1 MTITLPGYEIIE
13 SIHEGWNTVIY
24 RANYL
29 STANSVIIKTLKA
42 EYPTI
47 EDISRL
53 RHEYKILQ
61 PLNLEGV
68 IKPLALE
75 NYQNGLALILEDFG
89 QPSLKWLISNYSVN
103 LTEFLQIAIQVVAAL
118 EKLHQSKIIHKDI
131 KPHNILIASELDEIK
146 IIDFSIA
153 TRLSRENTA
162 YSSLNLLE
170 GTLAYISPEQTGRM
184 NRYIDY
190 RTDFYSLGVTFY
202 EILTGQLPFVTE
214 DPMELVHC
222 HIAKEPI
229 APDKVN
235 PEIPLAISS
244 IIMKLLAK
252 NAEDRYQSAAGI
264 RVDLEDCLMQLQT
277 RGKIAYFPPGQRDK
291 SGQFL
296 IPQKLYGREIEVK
309 RLMAA
314 FERVSNGG
322 TSEMMLVS
330 GYSGVGKSSLV
341 YEIHK
346 PIVGQ
351 RGYFIAGKFDQFKR
365 DIPYAAL
372 IQAFSELIRQIL
384 TESANQKANWKDKLL
399 KALGENGQ
407 IIIDVIPQVELII
420 GSQPE
425 VPQLEPTESQN
436 RFNRVFQQFIH
447 VFAQQSHPLV
457 LFLDDLQWADSASL
471 KLIQLLITDS
481 DSQYLLMIGAY
492 RDNETSPTHPLI
504 VTLDEIA
511 NSGAIVN
518 NIILQPLAL
527 NTVNQLIADTLGE
540 SERTNLLG
548 ELLFNKTQGNPFFLT
563 QILPTLY
570 AEKLLKFDFTEGR
583 WLWDLEQIQ
592 AMGITDYNV
601 VELIARNIQKLSN
614 ETQQV
619 IKLAAC
625 IGNQFNLEVLAIVNE
640 KSLLTTAD
648 ELWDALQAGLIL
660 PLSNAYK
667 ISLFFDDNEQ
677 GNLSLDEYK
686 VRYKFLHDRVQ
697 QAAYSLIR
705 EEEKKATHLK
715 IGQLLLEKT
724 AKYTLEEH
732 ILDIVNQLNIGK
744 ELITEPAKN
753 YELAKLN
760 IIAGKKAKIA
770 TAYEAA
776 VKYFTVSLELL
787 TENHWQ
793 TDYDLMLELYV
804 EAAEAEYLSINFNRA
819 NALTEIAQEKAKTL
833 LAQVKVYELQMQI
846 CIAQLEMLK
855 AIDIGLEVLEKL
867 GVPLFTIQG
876 EESFNL
882 DLPQL
887 EQLDNMAEMTDADKL
902 SAMRILK
909 ILCAPAFQAKPEIFP
924 QLILTMIDL
933 CIEYGNS
940 ALSAFAYG
948 FYGLLMSGTGKLDA
962 GYQAGL
968 IAIKILEKFAAKE
981 LKAKVYNLFNSNI
994 RSWKEHAR
1002 NSVAPL
1008 QEGVQSGLETGDIEW
1023 GGYCAA
1029 NFCAYSFFTEDN
1041 LENAVQKQANYLDLA
1056 IKIKQEIPIYFSAV
1070 WRQLGLN
1077 LQGLTDDN
1085 CLLIGESFDEA
1096 EMLPRLIAAKTG
1108 TVLFV
1113 FYVAKTIISYQF
1125 KKYEQALEYAALANE
1140 QAGSAFGFMQVAIL
1154 NFYHSLALLANYQQV
1169 SAEEQKKYL
1178 ELVETNQG
1186 QMKYWAIHAPMNYQ
1200 HKYLL
1205 VEAEKARVLGE
1216 VLAAME
1222 LYDTAIQGAK
1232 EQRYKQEEAIAN
1244 ELAAEFYLALGREKI
1259 AKTYITEAYYVYIA
1273 WGAIS
1278 KVKDLEVKYAHLIS
1292 RTVKQEVTDIA
1303 ATWTSNSTTGSMTV
1317 ALDLATVLEAYQA
1330 ISGEIVFSNLL
1341 DKLLKIVIKNAGAQR
1356 GILLLKQGQ
1365 QWLVE
1370 AEGIFSDEAITVNQN
1385 GYDYS
1390 EVNLPTT
1397 VINYV
1402 EITQESLVLED
1413 ATVSAI
1419 FANDTYIL
1427 EKKPKSIL
1435 CTPVI
1440 YQGNLTGMIIL
1451 ENYLT
1456 PAVFN
1461 VQRVEIIKALSAQI
1475 AVSLENARIY
1485 QREQE
1490 KTQLLEQSLVKLQ
1503 TTQNHLFQIEK
1514 ISSLGQL
1521 VAGVAHEINNYVGFI
1536 AGNLYHSNQYFQ
1548 DLLNLIELY
1557 QQEYSAPSSLIQE
1570 EIEAIELDYLV
1581 TDLPK
1586 ILNAMQLG
1594 TERIREVTQTLRNF
1608 SRIDETEKKLVDIH
1622 AGIDNTLI
1630 ILEQRL
1636 KAKPERPVIQVIK
1649 EYGELPLVECYTGQV
1664 NQVFMNILSNAI
1676 DAMEQQNIG
1685 RTFAEIQQN
1694 PNVILVRTELLNN
1707 QWVNIH
1713 IKDNGIGIPEAVQQ
1727 RLFEPFF
1734 TTKPVG
1740 KGTGLGLSIS
1750 HEIVVEKHGGIFQCV
1765 STPGEGTEFIVQLP
1779 IKQGKSED

>member
-1 MTITLPGYEIIE
+1 MSITLPGYEIIE

-24 RANYL
+24 RAKYL
-29 STANSVIIKTLKA
+29 ATANPVIIKTLKA
-42 EYPTI
+42 EYPTL

-61 PLNLEGV
+61 PLNLEEV
-68 IKPLALE
+68 IKPIALE

-89 QPSLKWLISNYSVN
+89 QPSLKGFITHNSVN
-103 LTEFLQIAIQVVAAL
+103 ITEFLQIAIQVVAAL
-118 EKLHQSKIIHKDI
+118 EKLHQNKIVHKDI
-131 KPHNILIASELDEIK
+131 KPHNILVSSQLKEIK

-153 TRLSRENTA
+153 TRLTRENAA

-190 RTDFYSLGVTFY
+190 RTDFYSLGVTLY

-222 HIAKEPI
+222 HIAKQPI
-229 APDKVN
+229 APHQLK
-235 PEIPLAISS
+235 PEIPLTVSS

-252 NAEDRYQSAAGI
+252 NAEDRYQSAVGI
-264 RVDLEDCLMQLQT
+264 KVDLEDCLTQLKT
-277 RGKIAYFPPGQRDK
+277 TGKIADFPPGQRDN

-296 IPQKLYGREIEVK
+296 IPQKLYGRETEVEK
-309 RLMAA
+309 LMVA
-314 FERVSNGG
+314 FERVSSG

-330 GYSGVGKSSLV
+330 GYSGIGKSALV
-341 YEIHK
+341 NEVHK
-346 PIVGQ
+346 PIVGKK
-351 RGYFIAGKFDQFKR
+351 GYFIAGKFDQFKR
-365 DIPYAAL
+365 NIPYAAL
-372 IQAFSELIRQIL
+372 IQAFSQLIRQLL
-384 TESANQKANWKDKLL
+384 TESPTQIATWKEKLL
-399 KALGENGQ
+399 NALGENGQ

-425 VPQLEPTESQN
+425 APQLDPTESQN

-447 VFAQQSHPLV
+447 VFAQKSHPLV

-471 KLIQLLITDS
+471 KLIQLLTTVT

-504 VTLDEIA
+504 LTLDEITKT
-511 NSGAIVN
+511 GATVN

-527 NTVNQLIADTLGE
+527 NTVNQLVAETLGE
-540 SERTNLLG
+540 GERSKILAQ
-548 ELLFNKTQGNPFFLT
+548 LLFNKTQGNPFFLT
-563 QILPTLY
+563 QLLQTLY
-570 AEKLLKFDFTEGR
+570 AEKLLQFDFTEGR

-592 AMGITDYNV
+592 AIGITDYNV

-614 ETQQV
+614 DTQQV

-625 IGNQFNLEVLAIVNE
+625 IGNQFNLEVLAIVSE

-648 ELWDALQAGLIL
+648 DLWDTLQAGLIL

-667 ISLFFDDNEQ
+667 IPLFFDDDEQ
-677 GNLSLDEYK
+677 GNLHLDEYK
-686 VRYKFLHDRVQ
+686 VSYKFLHDRVQ
-697 QAAYSLIR
+697 QAAYSLIP
-705 EEEKKATHLK
+705 EAQKKATHLK
-715 IGQLLLEKT
+715 IGQLLLQKT
-724 AKYTLEEH
+724 AKYALEEH
-732 ILDIVNQLNIGK
+732 IFDIVNQLNIGK
-744 ELITEPAKN
+744 ELITEPSEN

-760 IIAGKKAKIA
+760 LIAGKKAKIA

-776 VKYFTVSLELL
+776 VKYFAVFLELL
-787 TENHWQ
+787 AENDWQ

-804 EAAEAEYLSINFNRA
+804 EAAEAEYLNINFHQA
-819 NALTEIAQEKAKTL
+819 ATLTKIAQEKAKTL
-833 LAQVKVYELQMQI
+833 LDEVKVYELQMQI
-846 CIAQLEMLK
+846 YIAQLEMLK
-855 AIDIGLEVLEKL
+855 AIDIGLQVLDKL
-867 GVPLFTIQG
+867 GVALFIIKG

-882 DLPQL
+882 ALPQL
-887 EQLDNMAEMTDADKL
+887 EELDNMPEMTDVYKL

-924 QLILTMIDL
+924 QLILTMINL

-968 IAIKILEKFAAKE
+968 IAIKILEKFDAKE

-994 RSWKEHAR
+994 RTWKEHAI

-1041 LENAVQKQANYLDLA
+1041 LENAIQKQATYLDLA
-1056 IKIKQEIPIYFSAV
+1056 IKIKQEIPIHFSSV

-1077 LQGLTDDN
+1077 FQSLTDNN
-1085 CLLIGESFDEA
+1085 CLLIGESFDES
-1096 EMLPRLIAAKTG
+1096 EMLPRLIEAKTG

-1113 FYVAKTIISYQF
+1113 FYVAKTILCYQF
-1125 KKYEQALEYAALANE
+1125 KKPEQALEYAALATE

-1154 NFYHSLALLANYQQV
+1154 NFYHSLALLSNYQQV
-1169 SAEEQKKYL
+1169 GAEEQRKYL
-1178 ELVETNQG
+1178 ALVGTNQE
-1186 QMKYWAIHAPMNYQ
+1186 QMKFWAVHAPMNYQ

-1222 LYDTAIQGAK
+1222 LYDAAIQEAK
-1232 EQRYKQEEAIAN
+1232 EQGYKQEEAIAN
-1244 ELAAEFYLALGREKI
+1244 ELAAEFYLALGRDKI
-1259 AKTYITEAYYVYIA
+1259 AKTYMTEAYYVYIA

-1278 KVKDLEVKYAHLIS
+1278 KVKDLERKYARLIS
-1292 RTVKQEVTDIA
+1292 RTIKQEVTDIA
-1303 ATWTSNSTTGSMTV
+1303 ATRTSNSTTGSVTAVM
-1317 ALDLATVLEAYQA
+1317 DLGMVIEASQA
-1330 ISGEIVFSNLL
+1330 ISGEIVFSGLL
-1341 DKLLKIVIKNAGAQR
+1341 DKLIKIVIENAGAQR
-1356 GILLLKQGQ
+1356 GILLLKQGE
-1365 QWLVE
+1365 QWVVE
-1370 AEGIFSDEAITVNQN
+1370 AKGIVTDEDITVSQH

-1390 EVNLPTT
+1390 EENLPTT

-1402 EITQESLVLED
+1402 EITQKTLVLED
-1413 ATVSAI
+1413 ATVATI

-1427 EKKPKSIL
+1427 ENKPKSVL

-1440 YQGNLTGMIIL
+1440 YKGNLMGMILL
-1451 ENYLT
+1451 ENYLSSG
-1456 PAVFN
+1456 VFN
-1461 VQRVEIIKALSAQI
+1461 AQRVEIIKALSAQI
-1475 AVSLENARIY
+1475 AVSIENARIY
-1485 QREQE
+1485 QKEQE
-1490 KTQLLEQSLVKLQ
+1490 KSQLLEQSLSKLQ
-1503 TTQNHLFQIEK
+1503 TTQNHLFQVEK
-1514 ISSLGQL
+1514 ISSLGQM
-1521 VAGVAHEINNYVGFI
+1521 VAGVVHEINNYVSFI
-1536 AGNLYHSNQYFQ
+1536 AGNLYHTNEYVQ
-1548 DLLNLIELY
+1548 DLLNLVGLY
-1557 QQEYSAPSSLIQE
+1557 QQEYSHPSLIIQD
-1570 EIEAIELDYLV
+1570 EIEAMELDYIV

-1586 ILNAMQLG
+1586 ILTSMQLG

-1608 SRIDETEKKLVDIH
+1608 SRVDETEKKLVDIH
-1622 AGIDNTLI
+1622 GGIDNTLI
-1630 ILEQRL
+1630 ILDQRL
-1636 KAKPERPVIQVIK
+1636 KAKPERPAIQVIK
-1649 EYGELPLVECYTGQV
+1649 EYGDLPLVECYTGQL

-1676 DAMEQQNIG
+1676 DAMEQENVG
-1685 RTFAEIQQN
+1685 RTFAEIQRN
-1694 PNVILVRTELLNN
+1694 PNEIVVRTELLNS
-1707 QWVNIH
+1707 QWVSIS
-1713 IKDNGIGIPEAVQQ
+1713 IKDNGMGMPEAVRK

-1750 HEIVVEKHGGIFQCV
+1750 HQIVVEKHGGSFQCV
-1765 STPGEGTEFIVQLP
+1765 STLGEGTEFIVRLP
-1779 IKQGKSED
+1779 IRLGKG

>member
-1 MTITLPGYEIIE
+1 MSIKLPGYEIVE

-29 STANSVIIKTLKA
+29 PTANTVIIKTLKA
-42 EYPTI
+42 EYPTL

-89 QPSLKWLISNYSVN
+89 QPSLKWFISNNSIN

-118 EKLHQSKIIHKDI
+118 EKIHQKNIIHKDI
-131 KPHNILIASELDEIK
+131 KPHNILVASRLDEIK

-153 TRLSRENTA
+153 TRLSRENAA

-190 RTDFYSLGVTFY
+190 RTDFYSLGATFY

-222 HIAKEPI
+222 HIAKQPV
-229 APDKVN
+229 APHQLN

-264 RVDLEDCLMQLQT
+264 LVDLEDCLTQLQNT
-277 RGKIAYFPPGQRDK
+277 GKIADFSPGQRDK

-296 IPQKLYGREIEVK
+296 IPQKLYGREIEVEK
-309 RLMAA
+309 LMTA
-314 FERVSNGG
+314 FERVSTG

-330 GYSGVGKSSLV
+330 GYSGIGKSSLV

-365 DIPYAAL
+365 NIPHAAL
-372 IQAFSELIRQIL
+372 IQAFSELIRQLL
-384 TESANQKANWKDKLL
+384 TENATQIAKWKEQLL
-399 KALGENGQ
+399 NALGENGQ

-420 GSQPE
+420 GSQPQ

-436 RFNRVFQQFIH
+436 RFNRVFQEFIH
-447 VFAQQSHPLV
+447 VFAQQFHPLV

-471 KLIQLLITDS
+471 KLIQLLITDV

-492 RDNETSPTHPLI
+492 RNNETSPTHPLI
-504 VTLDEIA
+504 ITLDEIN
-511 NSGAIVN
+511 NSGATLN
-518 NIILQPLAL
+518 NIILQPLVL
-527 NTVNQLIADTLGE
+527 NTVNQLVSDTLGD
-540 SERTNLLG
+540 SERTKTLS

-563 QILPTLY
+563 QLLQTLY
-570 AEKLLKFDFTEGR
+570 AEKFLQFDFTEGR

-592 AMGITDYNV
+592 AIGITDYNV
-601 VELIARNIQKLSN
+601 VELIARNIQKLSDD
-614 ETQQV
+614 TQKV

-625 IGNQFNLEVLAIVNE
+625 IGNQFNLEVLAIVSE

-667 ISLFFDDNEQ
+667 IPLFFDDNEQ
-677 GNLSLDEYK
+677 GNLHLDEYK
-686 VRYKFLHDRVQ
+686 VSYKFLHDRVQ
-697 QAAYSLIR
+697 QAAYSLIP
-705 EEEKKATHLK
+705 EEQKKATHLK
-715 IGQLLLEKT
+715 IGQLLLQKT
-724 AKYTLEEH
+724 AKYALEEH

-744 ELITEPAKN
+744 ELITKSAEN

-760 IIAGKKAKIA
+760 LIAGKKAKIA

-787 TENHWQ
+787 GENNWQ
-793 TDYDLMLELYV
+793 SDYNLMLELYV
-804 EAAEAEYLSINFNRA
+804 EAAEAEYLNINFKQA
-819 NALTEIAQEKAKTL
+819 IALTKIAQEKAKNL
-833 LAQVKVYELQMQI
+833 LDQVKVYELEMQI

-855 AIDIGLEVLEKL
+855 AIDIGLQVLDKL
-867 GVPLFTIQG
+867 RTPLFTIQG
-876 EESFNL
+876 EESFNFN
-882 DLPQL
+882 LPQL
-887 EQLDNMAEMTDADKL
+887 EELDNMPEMTDVYKL
-902 SAMRILK
+902 SVMRILK

-924 QLILTMIDL
+924 QLILTMINL
-933 CIEYGNS
+933 CIENGNS

-968 IAIKILEKFAAKE
+968 IAIKILEKFDAKE

-994 RSWKEHAR
+994 RTWKEHAK
-1002 NSVAPL
+1002 NSIAPL

-1029 NFCAYSFFTEDN
+1029 NFCAYTYFTEEN
-1041 LENAVQKQANYLDLA
+1041 LENAVQKQATYLDLTR
-1056 IKIKQEIPIYFSAV
+1056 KIKQEIPIHFSSV

-1077 LQGLTDDN
+1077 FQGLTNDN
-1085 CLLIGESFDEA
+1085 CLLIGESFDES

-1113 FYVAKTIISYQF
+1113 FYIAKTILSYQF
-1125 KKYEQALEYAALANE
+1125 NKYEKALEYADLATE

-1154 NFYHSLALLANYQQV
+1154 NFYHSLALLSNYQQV
-1169 SAEEQKKYL
+1169 SATEQKKYL
-1178 ELVETNQG
+1178 ELVETNQEK
-1186 QMKYWAIHAPMNYQ
+1186 MKYWATHAPINYL

-1222 LYDTAIQGAK
+1222 CYDAAIQGAK

-1244 ELAAEFYLALGREKI
+1244 ELAAEFYLALGRERI
-1259 AKTYITEAYYVYIA
+1259 AKTYMTEAYYVYIA

-1278 KVKDLEVKYAHLIS
+1278 KVKDLERKYAHLIS
-1292 RTVKQEVTDIA
+1292 RSTKQEVTDIA
-1303 ATWTSNSTTGSMTV
+1303 TTRTSNSTTRSVTI
-1317 ALDLATVLEAYQA
+1317 ALDLATVMEASQA
-1330 ISGEIVFSNLL
+1330 ISGEIIFTGLL
-1341 DKLLKIVIKNAGAQR
+1341 DKLIKSVIENAGAQR
-1356 GILLLKQGQ
+1356 GILLLKQDR
-1365 QWLVE
+1365 QWLLE
-1370 AEGIFSDEAITVNQN
+1370 AEGIVTDEGITVTQH
-1385 GYDYS
+1385 GFDYS
-1390 EVNLPTT
+1390 EDNLPIT

-1402 EITQESLVLED
+1402 EMTQESLVLEN
-1413 ATVSAI
+1413 ATVSVI

-1440 YQGNLTGMIIL
+1440 YKGNLTGMIIL
-1451 ENYLT
+1451 ENYLS
-1456 PAVFN
+1456 PGVFN
-1461 VQRVEIIKALSAQI
+1461 AQRVEIIKSLSAQI

-1485 QREQE
+1485 QKEQE
-1490 KTQLLEQSLVKLQ
+1490 KTQLLEQSLAKLQ
-1503 TTQNHLFQIEK
+1503 TTQNHLFQVEK

-1521 VAGVAHEINNYVGFI
+1521 VAGVTHEINNYINFI
-1536 AGNLYHSNQYFQ
+1536 SGNLYHTNQYLQ

-1557 QQEYSAPSSLIQE
+1557 QQEHSSPSSIIE
-1570 EIEAIELDYLV
+1570 EELEAIELDYIV

-1586 ILNAMQLG
+1586 ILNSMQLG

-1622 AGIDNTLI
+1622 VGINNTLI
-1630 ILEQRL
+1630 ILDQRL
-1636 KAKPERPVIQVIK
+1636 KAKPDRPAIQVIK
-1649 EYGELPLVECYTGQV
+1649 EYGELPLVECYAGQL

-1676 DAMEQQNIG
+1676 DAIEQQNIG
-1685 RTFAEIQQN
+1685 RTFVEIQQN
-1694 PNVILVRTELLNN
+1694 PNIIIIRTKLLND
-1707 QWVNIH
+1707 QCVSIS
-1713 IKDNGIGIPEAVQQ
+1713 IKDNGLGMSEAVQK

-1740 KGTGLGLSIS
+1740 KGTGFGLSIS
-1750 HEIVVEKHGGIFQCV
+1750 REIVLEKHGGNFQCV
-1765 STPGEGTEFIVQLP
+1765 SAPGEGTEFIVQLP
-1779 IKQGKSED
+1779 IKQGK

>member
-1 MTITLPGYEIIE
+1 MSIKIPKYEIIE
-13 SIHEGWNTVIY
+13 SIHEGWNTIIF

-29 STANSVIIKTLKA
+29 PTANRVIIKTLKA
-42 EYPTI
+42 EYPTL

-75 NYQNGLALILEDFG
+75 NYQNSLALILEDFG
-89 QPSLKWLISNYSVN
+89 QPSLKWFIKHKSVN
-103 LTEFLQIAIQVVAAL
+103 LREFLQIAIQVVTAL
-118 EKLHQSKIIHKDI
+118 KKIHQNNIIHKDI
-131 KPHNILIASELDEIK
+131 KPHNILISSRLDEIK

-153 TRLSRENTA
+153 TRLSRENAA

-222 HIAKEPI
+222 HIAKQPV
-229 APDKVN
+229 APHQLN
-235 PEIPLAISS
+235 PEIPLTISS

-252 NAEDRYQSAAGI
+252 NAENRYQSATGI
-264 RVDLEDCLMQLQT
+264 IVDLEDCLTQIQT
-277 RGKIAYFPPGQRDK
+277 TGKIGNFSPGQRDK

-296 IPQKLYGREIEVK
+296 IPQKLYGREVEVEK
-309 RLMAA
+309 LMAA
-314 FERVSNGG
+314 FERVSTG
-322 TSEMMLVS
+322 TSEMILVS
-330 GYSGVGKSSLV
+330 GYSGIGKSSLV

-346 PIVGQ
+346 PIVGR

-365 DIPYAAL
+365 NIPYAAL
-372 IQAFSELIRQIL
+372 IQAFSELIRQLL
-384 TESANQKANWKDKLL
+384 TENATQIAKWKEQLL
-399 KALGENGQ
+399 NALGENGQ

-425 VPQLEPTESQN
+425 VPQIDPTESQH
-436 RFNRVFQQFIH
+436 RFNRVFLEFIH

-471 KLIQLLITDS
+471 KLIQLLITDV

-492 RDNETSPTHPLI
+492 RDNETSLTHPLI
-504 VTLDEIA
+504 MTLNEIT
-511 NSGAIVN
+511 NSGASVN
-518 NIILQPLAL
+518 NIILQPLIL
-527 NTVNQLIADTLGE
+527 NTVNQLVSDTLGD
-540 SERTNLLG
+540 SERTKTLS

-563 QILPTLY
+563 QLLQTLY
-570 AEKLLKFDFTEGR
+570 AEKLLQFDFTEGR

-592 AMGITDYNV
+592 AIGITDYNV

-614 ETQQV
+614 DTQQV

-625 IGNQFNLEVLAIVNE
+625 IGNQFNLEVLAIVSE
-640 KSLLTTAD
+640 KTLLTTAD
-648 ELWDALQAGLIL
+648 NLWDALQAGLIL

-667 ISLFFDDNEQ
+667 IPLFFDNPEQ
-677 GNLSLDEYK
+677 KNLHLDEYK
-686 VRYKFLHDRVQ
+686 VSYKFLHDRVQ
-697 QAAYSLIR
+697 QAAYSLIP
-705 EEEKKATHLK
+705 EEQKKATHLK
-715 IGQLLLEKT
+715 IGQLLLQKT
-724 AKYTLEEH
+724 VKYALEEH

-744 ELITEPAKN
+744 ELITEPSEN
-753 YELAKLN
+753 YDLAKLN
-760 IIAGKKAKIA
+760 LIAGKKAKIA

-787 TENHWQ
+787 AEDNWQ

-804 EAAEAEYLSINFNRA
+804 EAAEAEYLNINFNQA
-819 NALTEIAQEKAKTL
+819 TALTKIAQKKAKTL
-833 LAQVKVYELQMQI
+833 LNQVKVYELKMQI
-846 CIAQLEMLK
+846 CIAQLETIE
-855 AIDIGLEVLEKL
+855 AIDIGLQVLDKL
-867 GVPLFTIQG
+867 EIPLFTIQG
-876 EESFNL
+876 EESFNFT
-882 DLPQL
+882 LPRL
-887 EQLDNMAEMTDADKL
+887 EELDNMPEMTDVYKL

-933 CIEYGNS
+933 CIKNGNS

-968 IAIKILEKFAAKE
+968 IAIKILEKFDAKE

-994 RSWKEHAR
+994 RTWKEHAR

-1029 NFCAYSFFTEDN
+1029 NFCAYTYFTEEN
-1041 LENAVQKQANYLDLA
+1041 LENTVQKQATYLDLA
-1056 IKIKQEIPIYFSAV
+1056 KKIKQEIPIHFSSV

-1077 LQGLTDDN
+1077 FQGLTNDN
-1085 CLLIGESFDEA
+1085 CLLVGESFDEA

-1113 FYVAKTIISYQF
+1113 FYVAKTILSYQF
-1125 KKYEQALEYAALANE
+1125 KKPKQALEYAALASE

-1154 NFYHSLALLANYQQV
+1154 NFYHSLSLLSNYQKV
-1169 SAEEQKKYL
+1169 GAEKQKKYL
-1178 ELVETNQG
+1178 AVVETNQE
-1186 QMKYWAIHAPMNYQ
+1186 QMKYWATHAPMNYL

-1222 LYDTAIQGAK
+1222 LYDAAIQGAK
-1232 EQRYKQEEAIAN
+1232 EQQYKQEEAIAN
-1244 ELAAEFYLALGREKI
+1244 ELATEFYLALGRERI

-1278 KVKDLEVKYAHLIS
+1278 KVKDLERKYAHLIS
-1292 RTVKQEVTDIA
+1292 RSTKQEISDIA
-1303 ATWTSNSTTGSMTV
+1303 ATRTSNSTTRSVTV
-1317 ALDLATVLEAYQA
+1317 ALDLATVMEASQA
-1330 ISGEIVFSNLL
+1330 ISGEIIFTGLL
-1341 DKLLKIVIKNAGAQR
+1341 DKLIKSVIENAGAQR
-1356 GILLLKQGQ
+1356 GILLLKQDR

-1370 AEGIFSDEAITVNQN
+1370 AEGIVTDERITVTQH

-1390 EVNLPTT
+1390 ENNLPTT

-1402 EITQESLVLED
+1402 QMTQESLVLED
-1413 ATVSAI
+1413 ATVSII

-1440 YQGNLTGMIIL
+1440 YKGNLTGMIIL
-1451 ENYLT
+1451 ENYLSSG
-1456 PAVFN
+1456 VFN
-1461 VQRVEIIKALSAQI
+1461 AQRVEIIRALSAQI

-1490 KTQLLEQSLVKLQ
+1490 KTQLLEQSLAKLQ
-1503 TTQNHLFQIEK
+1503 TTQNHLFQVEK

-1521 VAGVAHEINNYVGFI
+1521 VAGVTHEINNYINFI
-1536 AGNLYHSNQYFQ
+1536 SGNLYHANQYLQ

-1557 QQEYSAPSSLIQE
+1557 QQEYSSPSSIIEE
-1570 EIEAIELDYLV
+1570 EIEAIELDYIV

-1586 ILNAMQLG
+1586 ILNSMQLG
-1594 TERIREVTQTLRNF
+1594 TERIREITQTLRNF

-1622 AGIDNTLI
+1622 VGINNTLI
-1630 ILEQRL
+1630 ILDQRL
-1636 KAKPERPVIQVIK
+1636 KAKPERPAIQVIK
-1649 EYGELPLVECYTGQV
+1649 EYGELPLVECYAGQL

-1676 DAMEQQNIG
+1676 DAMEQQNG
-1685 RTFAEIQQN
+1685 ARTFAEIQQN
-1694 PNVILVRTELLNN
+1694 PNAIIVRTELLNN
-1707 QWVNIH
+1707 QWVSIS
-1713 IKDNGIGIPEAVQQ
+1713 IKDNGPGMSEAVQK
-1727 RLFEPFF
+1727 RLCEPFF

-1750 HEIVVEKHGGIFQCV
+1750 REIVIEKHGGSFQCI
-1765 STPGEGTEFIVQLP
+1765 STLGEGTEFIVQLP
-1779 IKQGKSED
+1779 IKQGK